1 MTRRI
6 AEAARQDAIFVLQ
19 LPSLPLGVAAIQLR
33 ARARARR
40 AGDIFSL
47 TSATPPRK
55 LGVLLRLARGR
66 RYVVE
71 LGTGTAWT
79 TIALVV
85 ADPRRRVTSYDV
97 VGRPE
102 RERYLAL
109 LSPQARGRIELIDES
124 GVAGPRSQRPV
135 DLLYVDSSHEREQ
148 TIAEMR
154 AWAPVLK
161 PGAVVV
167 FDDYVHPDYPGV
179 REAVEELGLSGK
191 ERRTMFVHEC
201 PS

>member
-6 AEAARQDAIFVLQ
+6 AGATYEDVTFALQ
-19 LPSLPLGVAAIQLR
+19 LTSLPPRVAAVQLR

-40 AGDIFSL
+40 LGDVFSL

-55 LGVLLRLARGR
+55 LAVLLKLARGR

-79 TIALVV
+79 TVALVV
-85 ADPRRRVTSYDV
+85 ADPQRQVTSYDV
-97 VGRPE
+97 VSRPE
-102 RERYLAL
+102 REQYLTL
-109 LSPQARGRIELIDES
+109 LSSQARDRIELIDEP
-124 GVAGPRSQRPV
+124 GVTGPTSPRPV
-135 DLLYVDSSHEREQ
+135 ELLYVDSSHEREQ
-148 TIAEMR
+148 TVAEVK
-154 AWAPVLK
+154 AWAPVLE
-161 PGAVVV
+161 PGAMVV

-179 REAVEELGLSGK
+179 RQAIEEMGLRGE